1 MLLAM
6 RRTALGFVVLLSL
19 VLGTGASAAEE
30 NRDMLITRD
39 HFVPHVSTVPANA
52 GQLVGIH
59 VREKVKAKAGGAKG
73 RVVLFVH
80 GATVPSVPDFDLDYK
95 SYSWMAYLARAGF
108 RVYAMDQTGYGGS
121 PRPMM
126 DDPSNVDPKQQ
137 ALVTPRPLK
146 APAEPNYPYHLNTI
160 RSDWDE
166 IDAVVDWLRKANRVR
181 RISIVGWSAGGPRVG
196 GYVAQH
202 PEKIYRVVLYA
213 PSPTIAGLKIPERP
227 DAGFPI
233 SLQTRED
240 LEKKRWDPDVRC
252 PGQLDP
258 GIRDAVWKAVMEW
271 DRIGASWGPEGVMR
285 GRAATR
291 FGWTPELAAKVT
303 APTLVMV
310 GEFDR
315 LDERR
320 NVYEQI
326 SSKDKVFLNVSCGS
340 HFMLWEKQHTALHVA
355 SGEWLAHGR
364 LKDVRRGEMR
374 VNPGGDF
381 QIGAAAIR
389 AK

>member
-1 MLLAM
+1 MKLA
-6 RRTALGFVVLLSL
+6 AAGLVSISL
-19 VLGTGASAAEE
+19 AIGAAVHAAEE
-30 NRDMLITRD
+30 TGEMLITRD

-59 VREKVKAKAGGAKG
+59 VREKVKAKAGAAKG

-95 SYSWMAYLARAGF
+95 SYSWMAYLAHAGF

-137 ALVTPRPLK
+137 SLVTPQPLK
-146 APAEPNYPYHLNTI
+146 APAAPNYPYHLNTI

-202 PEKIYRVVLYA
+202 PKKIYRVVLYA

-233 SLQTRED
+233 TLQTRED

-258 GIRDAVWKAVMEW
+258 GIRDAVWKSVMEW
-271 DRIGASWGPEGVMR
+271 DRVGASWGPEGVMR

-374 VNPGGDF
+374 VNPDGDF